1 MSGLITWILILCII
15 IGYRKS
21 QSQRNNLEK
30 RMDMG
35 ENSYTNNKPIQHQPI
50 QNQSPKNAQQQYNQ
64 PKQPIEQKAS
74 ESASTM
80 AYLDEKARQ
89 DAVEHAREKREETM
103 RLNKN
108 YGGLR
113 VAERRYEG
121 SSIPNG
127 KKCIACAYCGA
138 ENLIPAMPRERYS
151 CYFCREAL

>member
-1 MSGLITWILILCII
+1 MSGLFTWILILCII

-30 RMDMG
+30 RMDTS
-35 ENSYTNNKPIQHQPI
+35 EKTYTNNKPIQRQPI
-50 QNQSPKNAQQQYNQ
+50 QNQPPKNTQQPYYQ
-64 PKQPIEQKAS
+64 PKQPVEQNVT
-74 ESASTM
+74 ESGSTL
-80 AYLDEKARQ
+80 AYLDEKAKQ
-89 DAVEHAREKREETM
+89 DAMEHAKEKQEEAM

-121 SSIPNG
+121 SSIPSG
-127 KKCIACAYCGA
+127 KKCIVCAYCGA
-138 ENLIPAMPRERYS
+138 ENLIPTMPRERYS